1 MRNLTIWMFWVLSCP
16 LAALRRGPP
25 GGVEFARDRLSQAM
39 HDFHN
44 MSAFFSEGDAEAILE
59 ELKNVTVGFMTTWG
73 KATLPTGNLLREVP
87 HRCAIVASGDS
98 VLHAKAR
105 QDIDAVDGPVLRMN
119 LATTKGYE
127 AFVGSRTDAL
137 LINDL
142 VACRWQRQSSG
153 PPLSVKM
160 VVINNVGHEK
170 GWACVQYLQKA
181 FQNVSFFVL
190 DYPKIYPG
198 LEKLEKH
205 VVEAGPFS
213 LRRLTSTLASTSG
226 MLGGLLMMNLC
237 KEVLHYGFL
246 ESSSCREHYWEIRR
260 SGKGRS
266 RKQTSH
272 CSMDPGHNLTREHML
287 WKVISSTQGV
297 NFTGEGI
304 VYGWPR
310 LQANA
315 SNASNAANASNS
327 SA

>member
-1 MRNLTIWMFWVLSCP
+1 MTAW
-16 LAALRRGPP
+16 G
-25 GGVEFARDRLSQAM
+25 
-39 HDFHN
+39 
-44 MSAFFSEGDAEAILE
+44 
-59 ELKNVTVGFMTTWG
+59 NV
-73 KATLPTGNLLREVP
+73 TLPTGKDLPREVP

-119 LATTKGYE
+119 LAKTKGYE
-127 AFVGSRTDAL
+127 AFVGNRTDAL

-142 VACRWQRQSSG
+142 VACKWQRKSSG

-160 VVINNVGHEK
+160 VVINNVGKEK
-170 GWACVQYLQKA
+170 GWTCVKYLQTT
-181 FQNVSFFVL
+181 FPDVSFFVL
-190 DYPKIYPG
+190 DYPKIYPA
-198 LEKLEKH
+198 LAKLENRVDKT
-205 VVEAGPFS
+205 GPFS

-226 MLGGLLMMNLC
+226 MLGGLLLMNLC

-246 ESSSCREHYWEIRR
+246 ESSSCREHYWEIRT
-260 SGKGRS
+260 SNKGKS
-266 RKQTSH
+266 RKRTSH
-272 CSMDPGHNLTREHML
+272 CSMDPIHNLTREHML
-287 WKVISSTQGV
+287 WKIISSTQGV

-327 SA
+327 LA